1 MQDFAVDSSFEIISM
16 KSNSNVADAYLR
28 REKGL
33 YNAYFLGRNGE
44 PFSKQ
49 EVDVTLKH
57 ILHKDEINTKLVTN
71 KEGALHL
78 GKLAGV
84 PSIRLSMPAHRVNAR
99 WTLTAQETKHNA
111 QYVHPGHITL
121 LEGESL
127 ILPIS
132 LPDGVTSPSRD
143 LVTLVRSLNE
153 SVIDDCFA
161 SLKIE
166 LIGDPESGYHQLRAD
181 NMQQGKYY
189 LSIMSGYVRKVISL
203 EVKKGQ
209 YWQESDGFILMKDRL

>member
-1 MQDFAVDSSFEIISM
+1 MI
-16 KSNSNVADAYLR
+16 SNSNVADAYLR

-49 EVDVTLKH
+49 EVDVTLRH

-111 QYVHPGHITL
+111 
-121 LEGESL
+121 
-127 ILPIS
+127 
-132 LPDGVTSPSRD
+132 
-143 LVTLVRSLNE
+143 
-153 SVIDDCFA
+153 
-161 SLKIE
+161 
-166 LIGDPESGYHQLRAD
+166 
-181 NMQQGKYY
+181 
-189 LSIMSGYVRKVISL
+189 
-203 EVKKGQ
+203 
-209 YWQESDGFILMKDRL
+209 